1 MSVTV
6 TLFKQPGNIKVST
19 EAGGGGGGVG
29 VGEDGNDGGGGCRAL
44 PGSRQYS
51 VEVHHR
57 DEDKVPG
64 AQDTVNSLQLLVQV
78 VVFCLKNTIR
88 LSTAIFTRSV
98 QDKKAFVCVKL

>member
-6 TLFKQPGNIKVST
+6 TLFKQTGNTKVST
-19 EAGGGGGGVG
+19 VEVVVVV
-29 VGEDGNDGGGGCRAL
+29 VGEDSPR
-44 PGSRQYS
+44 SRQYS

-78 VVFCLKNTIR
+78 VVFSLKKTIR
-88 LSTAIFTRSV
+88 LSTAILT
-98 QDKKAFVCVKL
+98 